1 MLQKI
6 AFKFLLACIVIAAFL
21 HSFGEPLLQLLLP
34 LFKWQIQAMDDQYKL
49 LNLSIKSLG
58 TDRVFSMQVILAKP
72 LILGGQFILPDPR
85 GVATVSSIIAHIWQ
99 MLVIFLAV
107 LVALPVKQFTEYW
120 RRIAFALPI
129 LIVVLMLDIPFSLLA
144 TLKVLILEQ
153 LKLDRFSGLL
163 FWNDIL
169 EGGGRLVLGLVGG
182 LVSDWLANS
191 LKIKN

>member
-49 LNLSIKSLG
+49 LSLSIKSLG

-85 GVATVSSIIAHIWQ
+85 GVATASSIIAHVWQ

-107 LVALPVKQFTEYW
+107 LVALPVKQFTEYF
-120 RRIAFALPI
+120 RRIAFALPV

-144 TLKVLILEQ
+144 TLKALILEQ
-153 LKLDRFSGLL
+153 LKVDGFSALL

-191 LKIKN
+191 LKINN